1 MDKADQRLKALF
13 AADEPPAR
21 DAAFSAA
28 VIERLLRRRFQ
39 QDVALLIGATLAGGG
54 VLWAAWPALQP
65 ALVAVSQGLAP
76 AIAILALAA
85 CAAAILSGRALAALG
100 LES

>member
-1 MDKADQRLKALF
+1 MDKADERLKALF
-13 AADEPPAR
+13 ALDEPPAR
-21 DAAFSAA
+21 DAAFSAT
-28 VIERLLRRRFQ
+28 VIERLVRRRFQ
-39 QDVALLIGATLAGGG
+39 QDVALLSGATLAGGG

-76 AIAILALAA
+76 AIAVLALAA
-85 CAAAILSGRALAALG
+85 CAAAILSARGLAAMG